1 MNLRILPLKTDKIFL
16 KLWCDYILLLIAINN
31 GSRLMK
37 KSALLITNAL
47 FETLITNQSQNIYET
62 SSHKD
67 FGKLDHSGS

>member
-47 FETLITNQSQNIYET
+47 LKTLTTNQSQNSYDR
-62 SSHKD
+62 SSRKD
-67 FGKLDHSGS
+67 FRKMDKADC